1 VKIHLTFVTL
11 LLLGGNLLLADPPAP
26 LVLDPTSP
34 GRAFEGIGCVSAGA
48 SSRLLIEYPEPQRS
62 QILDY
67 LFKPN
72 YGAGFQHLKVEV
84 GSDMNSTDGTEPSHM
99 RTRDD
104 LNFGRGY
111 EWWLMEEAKKR
122 NPDIILDC
130 LAWAA
135 PAWIGDGKYYSQD
148 MADYLVK
155 FLQGAKSAHGL
166 RIDYVGIWNER
177 GYQTEW
183 IKLLRQ
189 TLDRAGLQSV
199 GIAAADQIRNWNIV
213 DSMAKD
219 PQLATAIHAVA
230 VHYPGFNSSPAAQAC
245 GLPLWSSEDGPW
257 SGGWGAA
264 RSLARDFNRNYIVGK
279 MTKTEIWSPV
289 SSYYDNLPLSSS
301 GVMRANTP
309 WSGSYEVQPAVW
321 GTAHT
326 TQFARPGWIYMDSAC
341 RMLEG
346 GSIVALRS
354 PDSKDYS
361 LIIETTEAKAPQ
373 SLSVELK
380 GSLPPGPLHVWK
392 TTGKESFQDAGLVT
406 PEDHRFSLTVD
417 PEAIYS
423 FTTVATPRKGDA
435 VPPPARAFPLPYAE
449 DFDKYP
455 PAATPRYFSDYGG
468 AFEVVKDLQGNALRQ
483 VISQE
488 GIAWQ
493 KNPFPE
499 TFLGDAQWKDYA
511 VSVNALVEKGG
522 FASLFGRVGRI
533 EQNGNPPWG
542 FWLKADTS
550 GTWELAVRRE
560 KAPPPGP
567 KPKKEGEQ
575 VLLASGTTAAA
586 FAPDQWHA
594 LKLVFQGT
602 HITAFIDGAKV
613 ADVTSDLAPAGM
625 AGIGSGWH
633 GSRFQHFRIDPLP

>member
-1 VKIHLTFVTL
+1 
-11 LLLGGNLLLADPPAP
+11 
-26 LVLDPTSP
+26 
-34 GRAFEGIGCVSAGA
+34 
-48 SSRLLIEYPEPQRS
+48 
-62 QILDY
+62 
-67 LFKPN
+67 
-72 YGAGFQHLKVEV
+72 
-84 GSDMNSTDGTEPSHM
+84 
-99 RTRDD
+99 
-104 LNFGRGY
+104 
-111 EWWLMEEAKKR
+111 
-122 NPDIILDC
+122 
-130 LAWAA
+130 
-135 PAWIGDGKYYSQD
+135 
-148 MADYLVK
+148 
-155 FLQGAKSAHGL
+155 
-166 RIDYVGIWNER
+166 
-177 GYQTEW
+177 
-183 IKLLRQ
+183 
-189 TLDRAGLQSV
+189 
-199 GIAAADQIRNWNIV
+199 
-213 DSMAKD
+213 
-219 PQLATAIHAVA
+219 
-230 VHYPGFNSSPAAQAC
+230 
-245 GLPLWSSEDGPW
+245 
-257 SGGWGAA
+257 
-264 RSLARDFNRNYIVGK
+264 
-279 MTKTEIWSPV
+279 
-289 SSYYDNLPLSSS
+289 
-301 GVMRANTP
+301 
-309 WSGSYEVQPAVW
+309 
-321 GTAHT
+321 
-326 TQFARPGWIYMDSAC
+326 
-341 RMLEG
+341 MLEG